1 MIKLTRSTV
10 KRFYHCRATDNSN
23 VQNVRLRIQSYD
35 KLVSRR
41 ELFHVKNSLAR
52 VVTKL
57 DVRHWLE
64 GNAMDA
70 GSQGIT
76 NKRTKDALKGEEEDS
91 RRELRLVPFP

>member
-1 MIKLTRSTV
+1 M
-10 KRFYHCRATDNSN
+10 
-23 VQNVRLRIQSYD
+23 
-35 KLVSRR
+35 
-41 ELFHVKNSLAR
+41 KNSLAR